1 MKQSELIHKCIN
13 NERKAQKELYERFGP
28 LMKAVCRRYLFQK
41 ELAEEVMNRGF
52 LKVFT
57 NLKEFR
63 GDGSFEGWVRRI
75 MVRESLNEN
84 KRKHPTLETNAEH
97 ETAFLK
103 IPSPTHSQHDAD
115 YILKLI
121 DALPIGYK
129 TVFNMNEIEGYS
141 HAEIAK
147 ELGITESASRSQLA
161 RAKKLLREK
170 LERKTA

>member
-1 MKQSELIHKCIN
+1 
-13 NERKAQKELYERFGP
+13 
-28 LMKAVCRRYLFQK
+28 
-41 ELAEEVMNRGF
+41 
-52 LKVFT
+52 
-57 NLKEFR
+57 
-63 GDGSFEGWVRRI
+63 

-115 YILKLI
+115 YILRLI

-141 HAEIAK
+141 HAEIAE

>member
-1 MKQSELIHKCIN
+1 
-13 NERKAQKELYERFGP
+13 
-28 LMKAVCRRYLFQK
+28 
-41 ELAEEVMNRGF
+41 MNRGF

-63 GDGSFEGWVRRI
+63 GDGSFEGWIRRI

-147 ELGITESASRSQLA
+147 ELGITESTSRSQLA

>member
-1 MKQSELIHKCIN
+1 
-13 NERKAQKELYERFGP
+13 
-28 LMKAVCRRYLFQK
+28 
-41 ELAEEVMNRGF
+41 MNRGF

-57 NLKEFR
+57 KLKEYR
-63 GDGSFEGWVRRI
+63 GDGSFEGWIRII

-84 KRKHPTLETNAEH
+84 KKSKVELEISEDQEEAFLRIPSATNSHH
-97 ETAFLK
+97 ETE
-103 IPSPTHSQHDAD
+103 

-141 HAEIAK
+141 HSEIAK
-147 ELGITESASRSQLA
+147 ELGITESASRSQLT

>member
-1 MKQSELIHKCIN
+1 
-13 NERKAQKELYERFGP
+13 
-28 LMKAVCRRYLFQK
+28 
-41 ELAEEVMNRGF
+41 MNQGF

-57 NLKEFR
+57 KLKEYR
-63 GDGSFEGWVRRI
+63 GDGSFEGWIRKI

-84 KRKHPTLETNAEH
+84 KRKHPTFETTTEH
-97 ETAFLK
+97 EAAFLK
-103 IPSPTHSQHDAD
+103 IPSSTHSHHDTEF
-115 YILKLI
+115 ILRLI

-141 HAEIAK
+141 HAEIAE